1 MSQKEK
7 PLAWIGSSY
16 KDLKEL
22 PTEVI
27 QFFGYALSLAQA
39 GEKHDAAKVLKG
51 FVRIPLIVTSDSAR
65 S

>member
-51 FVRIPLIVTSDSAR
+51 FGGNHSR
-65 S
+65 